1 MLEPLKNRLEIIE
14 IPAYIDNEKIEIAKN
29 YLIPK
34 VVKNNGLSID
44 KFRFDDYGLLNIIKG
59 WCYYETGVR

>member
-44 KFRFDDYGLLNIIKG
+44 KFIFDDYGLLNIIKG
-59 WCYYETGVR
+59 WCFYETGVR